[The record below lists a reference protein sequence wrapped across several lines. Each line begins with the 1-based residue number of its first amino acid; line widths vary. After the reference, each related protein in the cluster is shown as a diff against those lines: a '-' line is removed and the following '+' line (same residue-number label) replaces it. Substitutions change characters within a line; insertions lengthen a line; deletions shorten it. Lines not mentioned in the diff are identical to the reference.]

1 MLDAPQAPD
10 ALARP
15 PLPDIV
21 IDPPADPDRPVAGDA
36 LFAAARTLL
45 PVLETGRSL
54 DAAVLR
60 DAMTEAFGASDAE
73 GAWVWKDAYEAAE
86 AAAVLFM
93 QRYGR
98 GMRRTCGAGE
108 DGPRRMLAMLEA
120 VAALEPSHTRR
131 SEEQVRLQQFSTPL
145 PLAYAALQAAAVRP
159 GDVVLEPSAGTGMLA
174 VMAQCALGNSV
185 TGNIHLN
192 EYAPTRARLLTKL
205 FPQAVVTAFNAKT
218 IADRLHDVR
227 PTVVLM
233 NPPFSATPGVDRTRR
248 NADLRHV
255 RSAASMLPPGGR
267 LVTITSAHCAPGEA
281 VGRLDPPARCVFT
294 MAIDGR
300 AYARRG
306 TGFDTRLT
314 VLERGDGPTANL
326 DGAARAASAAELL
339 DAIIALVPK
348 RQPIAPVSAP
358 AGPHRDLFGK
368 PVAPKP
374 APRRGPRSTSTP
386 ETRQGHDWGP
396 VGALTVETGP
406 VEPVA
411 ADGDSTANDTG
422 PYAPWRPGVVRVPG
436 AVEHPTPLVQ
446 SAAMAAV
453 PHPVPAWRPMLP
465 ERVVSDGLLSDAQL
479 ESVVLAGEAHSR
491 HLAAQYRIGSGWET
505 VHRCPED
512 SEDGEEIDPSFVTQ
526 DGETLSEPVRFR
538 RGWMLGDG
546 TGCGKGRQVAAI
558 ILDNRLRGRKRALW
572 LSQSDKLLEDARRD
586 WTALGGLESDVIPLG
601 NFRQGM
607 EIPLDTGILFATYAT
622 LRSPSRQGK
631 PSRLGQIVEWLAGSL
646 DEEDRHAFDGVI
658 VFDEAHAMANAAGS
672 KSERGEVKPSQQGRA
687 GLRLQNALPDA
698 RIAYVSA
705 TGATT
710 VPGLAY
716 AGRLGLWA
724 AGETPFEKRTD
735 FVTAMEAGGVAAM
748 EVVARDLKALGLYQA
763 RALAYD
769 GIEVDILEHPLTP
782 EQRRIYD
789 AYADAFKVIHA
800 NIEEALKATGIVQGE
815 DTLNK
820 NAKAAALSAFE
831 GTKQRFFGHLLTG
844 MKCPSTIRAIDAD
857 LAAGRSAVVQL
868 VSTGE
873 ALMERRIADVPAS
886 EWDDLNIDL
895 TPRDAILSYLMHAF
909 PVQLQ
914 EPFTDD
920 GGNLLSRPARDA
932 DGNPV
937 ICKEA
942 EDRRDALIEKL
953 AALPPVPTALD
964 QIVQHFGHEAVAEI
978 TGRSRRV
985 LRITD
990 AKGERL
996 ALRSRPA
1003 SANLAET
1010 AAFMDG
1016 EKRILVFSMAGGTGR
1031 SYHAD
1036 LSCGNTERR
1045 IHYLLEPGWRADQAI
1060 QGLGRTHRTHQA
1072 SAPLFRPVTTD
1083 VKGERRFI
1091 ATIARRLDSLGAIT
1105 RGQRDSQ
1112 TAMGG
1117 SDAALFRESDNLE
1130 SVYARAALRQF
1141 YGALWRGS
1149 IEGWTLERFEK
1160 ATGLKLTWEGSLK
1173 EDLPPMPRFL
1183 NRLLALP
1190 IAEQNQLFAELEK
1203 RIATNIEQA
1212 IEAGSYE
1219 VGVET
1224 VTADSLAIAGRETLY
1239 EHPGTGA
1246 ATELVEIV
1254 RRDRL
1259 VPLTA
1264 ESALE
1269 IGERDP
1275 GPDGKPR
1282 LAVNARS
1289 KRAAIVLPAPSRML
1303 DDGGVT
1309 ERVRLIRPAAAETM
1323 ARAELDASNWRRADE
1338 AGWQRV
1344 WDAEIAGLP
1353 SHRESRFWLATGLL
1367 LPVAARGRAE
1377 DRRARVLHAEVEGR
1391 GRRAGRAERER
1402 DVHIRVAGIALV
1414 ARGRGEAQRK
1424 GRGRRGGV
1432 LHDEGV
1438 VIRAADRGRC
1448 GQIVAGFVLDVV
1460 AAREAQRHR
1469 GVQARKVAAGGGH
1482 VVGGG
1487 LGARDRRHGG
1497 NRGGRSRDLE
1507 VRRIHVL
1514 HRLVEGYPP
1523 GQAVGTGRR
1532 GLRRLARNRGHT
1544 RRGVVHYEAVVVRAA
1559 DRGRARQRIAGHVL
1573 DVVAAREAQ
1582 RYRAVQ
1588 ARKVAAGDLDVVGGG
1603 LEARDRRHD
1612 GNRGGRAGDLE
1623 VRRIH
1628 ILHRLVERHPPFDA
1642 VGIGRRRGRRLALD
1656 RAHARRGGVRRR
1668 RYREDGGQGVEGP
1681 A

>member
-1 MLDAPQAPD
+1 MPDAQPAAIAPAHPPPIQPLHTSPAIADATGVRSKPAALLAAATALLPRLEAGRALDAK
-10 ALARP
+10 
-15 PLPDIV
+15 
-21 IDPPADPDRPVAGDA
+21 
-36 LFAAARTLL
+36 T
-45 PVLETGRSL
+45 
-54 DAAVLR
+54 LR
-60 DAMTEAFGASDAE
+60 DAMTEAFGATDAE
-73 GAWVWKDAYEAAE
+73 GAWAWKDAYEAAE
-86 AAAVLFM
+86 AAMVLFL
-93 QRYGR
+93 QRYRR

-108 DGPRRMLAMLEA
+108 GGPRRMLAMLETL
-120 VAALEPSHTRR
+120 AALEPSQTKR

-174 VMAQCALGNSV
+174 VMAQCALG
-185 TGNIHLN
+185 TDAAGNLHLN
-192 EYAPTRARLLTKL
+192 EYARPRAGLLTRL
-205 FPQAVVTAFNAKT
+205 FPEAVVTAFNAEA
-218 IADRLHDVR
+218 IADRLHGVR

-233 NPPFSATPGVDRTRR
+233 NPPFSATPGVDRITRD
-248 NADLRHV
+248 ADLRHI

-267 LVTITSAHCAPGEA
+267 LVTITSAHCAPGDT

-294 MAIDGR
+294 MAIAGR

-314 VLERGDGPTANL
+314 VLERGAGPEAVL
-326 DGAARAASAAELL
+326 DGTARAADARELL
-339 DAIIALVPK
+339 DAVIAQVPK
-348 RQPIAPVSAP
+348 RQSIEPVPAS
-358 AGPHRDLFGK
+358 AGPARDLFGK
-368 PVAPKP
+368 TLAPKTLAPKP
-374 APRRGPRSTSTP
+374 ATRPASEPASTP
-386 ETRQGHDWGP
+386 ETRQAHDWGP
-396 VGALTVETGP
+396 VSELTIGTGP
-406 VEPVA
+406 VDVPVH
-411 ADGDSTANDTG
+411 SSANDAG
-422 PYAPWRPGVVRVPG
+422 PYASWRPDAVRVAG
-436 AVEHPTPLVQ
+436 AIEHPTPLVQ

-453 PHPVPAWRPMLP
+453 PHPAPAYRPICP
-465 ERVVSDGLLSDAQL
+465 ERVVTGGLLSDAQL

-505 VHRCPED
+505 VHRCSED
-512 SEDGEEIDPSFVTQ
+512 QDGEEIDTSFVTQ
-526 DGETLSEPVRFR
+526 EGETLSEPVRFR

-558 ILDNRLRGRKRALW
+558 ILDNRMRGRKRALW

-601 NFRQGM
+601 SFRQGT
-607 EIPLDTGILFATYAT
+607 EIPLDGGILFATYAT

-631 PSRLGQIVEWLAGSL
+631 PSRLDQIVEWLAGSL
-646 DEEDRHAFDGVI
+646 DEEDRHAFDGVV

-672 KSERGEVKPSQQGRA
+672 KSERGEAKPSQQGRA

-710 VPGLAY
+710 LPGLAY

-724 AGETPFEKRTD
+724 AGETPFETRPE
-735 FVTAMEAGGVAAM
+735 FVSAMEAGGVAAM

-769 GIEVDILEHPLTP
+769 GIEVDILEHSLTP

-789 AYADAFKVIHA
+789 AYAVAFKLIHA

-820 NAKAAALSAFE
+820 NAKSAALSAFE

-844 MKCPSTIRAIDAD
+844 MKCPSTIRAIEAD

-873 ALMERRIADVPAS
+873 ALMERRIAEVPAS

-895 TPRDAILSYLMHAF
+895 TPRDAILAYLMHAF
-909 PVQLQ
+909 PVRLQ

-920 GGNLLSRPARDA
+920 GGNLLSRPATDP

-937 ICKEA
+937 VCKEA
-942 EDRRDALIEKL
+942 EERRDALIGKL

-996 ALRSRPA
+996 SLRSRPA

-1016 EKRILVFSMAGGTGR
+1016 TKRILVFSMAGGTGR

-1045 IHYLLEPGWRADQAI
+1045 VHYLLEPGWRADQAI

-1130 SVYARAALRQF
+1130 SLYARTALRQF

-1173 EDLPPMPRFL
+1173 EDLPPMPKFL

-1190 IAEQNQLFAELEK
+1190 IAEQNQLFAELEE
-1203 RIATNIEQA
+1203 RISSNIEQA
-1212 IEAGSYE
+1212 IEASSYE

-1239 EHPGTGA
+1239 EHPGNSGHKAERLTSGHKAKRLTDPGA

-1259 VPLTA
+1259 EPLTA

-1269 IGERDP
+1269 IGGRNPD
-1275 GPDGKPR
+1275 PDGKPR

-1289 KRAAIVLPAPSRML
+1289 KRAAVILPAASRML

-1309 ERVRLIRPAAAETM
+1309 ERVRLIRPATAETM
-1323 ARAELDASNWRRADE
+1323 ARAQLDASNWRLADE
-1338 AGWQRV
+1338 AEWRLV

-1367 LPVAARGRAE
+1367 LPVWDRLPAE
-1377 DRRARVLHAEVEGR
+1377 NMRVRRLTSDDGVSLIGRVLDAEQVRAVRAGFGLDGGPAMSGAEGFAAVMGR
-1391 GRRAGRAERER
+1391 GN
-1402 DVHIRVAGIALV
+1402 ALPL
-1414 ARGRGEAQRK
+1414 ANGW
-1424 GRGRRGGV
+1424 
-1432 LHDEGV
+1432 
-1438 VIRAADRGRC
+1438 
-1448 GQIVAGFVLDVV
+1448 
-1460 AAREAQRHR
+1460 
-1469 GVQARKVAAGGGH
+1469 
-1482 VVGGG
+1482 
-1487 LGARDRRHGG
+1487 
-1497 NRGGRSRDLE
+1497 
-1507 VRRIHVL
+1507 
-1514 HRLVEGYPP
+1514 
-1523 GQAVGTGRR
+1523 
-1532 GLRRLARNRGHT
+1532 RLAR
-1544 RRGVVHYEAVVVRAA
+1544 
-1559 DRGRARQRIAGHVL
+1559 
-1573 DVVAAREAQ
+1573 
-1582 RYRAVQ
+1582 
-1588 ARKVAAGDLDVVGGG
+1588 
-1603 LEARDRRHD
+1603 
-1612 GNRGGRAGDLE
+1612 
-1623 VRRIH
+1623 
-1628 ILHRLVERHPPFDA
+1628 
-1642 VGIGRRRGRRLALD
+1642 RRLMGAN
-1656 RAHARRGGVRRR
+1656 RI
-1668 RYREDGGQGVEGP
+1668 EVEGP
-1681 A
+1681 ADTDMDALKRMGCTVEIVSFRARIFAPNAGAVERILDRWPLAA

>member
-1 MLDAPQAPD
+1 MLDANPAPD
-10 ALARP
+10 ALGRP
-15 PLPDIV
+15 PLPSAA
-21 IDPPADPDRPVAGDA
+21 IDPSASQTRPVQGDA
-36 LFAAARTLL
+36 LFAAAHALL
-45 PVLETGRSL
+45 PVLEAGQPL
-54 DAAVLR
+54 DAAILR
-60 DAMTEAFGASDAE
+60 DAMTGAFGASDAN
-73 GAWVWKDAYEAAE
+73 GAWVWKDAYEAVE
-86 AAAVLFM
+86 AAVVIFM

-98 GMRRTCGAGE
+98 GMRRTCGAAS

-131 SEEQVRLQQFSTPL
+131 SEEQVRFQQFSTPL

-159 GDVVLEPSAGTGMLA
+159 GDIVLEPSAGTGMLA
-174 VMAQCALGNSV
+174 VMAQCALGTSV
-185 TGNIHLN
+185 TGNLHLN
-192 EYAPTRARLLTKL
+192 EYAQTRARLLTKL
-205 FPQAVVTAFNAKT
+205 FPQAVVTAFNAES
-218 IADRLHDVR
+218 IADRLRDVR

-233 NPPFSATPGVDRTRR
+233 NPPFSVMPGVDRIRHD
-248 NADLRHV
+248 ADLRHV

-267 LVTITSAHCAPGEA
+267 LVTITSAHCAPGDA
-281 VGRLDPPARCVFT
+281 VGRLDPPARCIFT

-306 TGFDTRLT
+306 TGFDTRLS
-314 VLERGDGPTANL
+314 VLERGDGPAVEL
-326 DGAARAASAAELL
+326 DGAARAANAAELL
-339 DAIIALVPK
+339 DAVIAQVPK
-348 RQPIAPVSAP
+348 RRPIAPAP
-358 AGPHRDLFGK
+358 IPARPARDLFGK

-374 APRRGPRSTSTP
+374 AKRGPKSASTP
-386 ETRQGHDWGP
+386 KTRQAHDWGP
-396 VGALTVETGP
+396 ISELTVETGP

-411 ADGDSTANDTG
+411 DSPDNNAG
-422 PYAPWRPGVVRVPG
+422 PYASWRPGVVRVPG

-453 PHPVPAWRPMLP
+453 PHPLPAWRPMLP
-465 ERVVSDGLLSDAQL
+465 ERIVTEGLLSDAQQ

-491 HLAAQYRIGSGWET
+491 HLAAQYRIGSQWET
-505 VHRCPED
+505 VHRCQED
-512 SEDGEEIDPSFVTQ
+512 SDEGAEIDTSFVTQ
-526 DGETLSEPVRFR
+526 DGETLSEPARFR

-558 ILDNRLRGRKRALW
+558 ILDSRLRGRKRALW

-607 EIPLDTGILFATYAT
+607 EIPLDEGILFATYAT
-622 LRSPSRQGK
+622 LRSPSRQGR
-631 PSRLGQIVEWLAGSL
+631 PSRLEQIVEWLAGSL

-672 KSERGEVKPSQQGRA
+672 KSERGETKPSQQGRA

-735 FVTAMEAGGVAAM
+735 FVSAMEAGGVAAM

-769 GIEVDILEHPLTP
+769 GIEVDILEHPLTA

-789 AYADAFKVIHA
+789 AYANAFKVIHA

-815 DTLNK
+815 DTLNR

-844 MKCPSTIRAIDAD
+844 MKCPSTIRAIEAD
-857 LAAGRSAVVQL
+857 LAAGRSSVVQL

-873 ALMERRIADVPAS
+873 ALMERRIADVPVS

-920 GGNLLSRPARDA
+920 GGNLLSRPARDP

-937 ICKEA
+937 ICREA

-964 QIVQHFGHEAVAEI
+964 QIVQHFGHEAVAEV

-1072 SAPLFRPVTTD
+1072 SAPMFRPVTTD

-1130 SVYARAALRQF
+1130 SLYAKAALRQF

-1149 IEGWTLERFEK
+1149 IEGWTLERFEN

-1173 EDLPPMPRFL
+1173 DDLPPMPRFL

-1190 IAEQNQLFAELEK
+1190 IAEQNQLFAELES
-1203 RIATNIEQA
+1203 RIASNIEQA

-1224 VTADSLAIAGRETLY
+1224 VIADSLSVAGRETLY

-1269 IGERDP
+1269 IGQQDP

-1289 KRAAIVLPAPSRML
+1289 KRAAIVLPASSRMI
-1303 DDGGVT
+1303 DDGGVQ
-1309 ERVRLIRPAAAETM
+1309 ERVRLTRPATGETM

-1338 AGWQRV
+1338 AHWRRV

-1367 LPVAARGRAE
+1367 LPVWDRLPAE
-1377 DRRARVLHAEVEGR
+1377 NMRVRRLTSDDGISLIGRVLDAEQVRAVRAGFGLDGGPAMTGAEAFEAVMGR
-1391 GRRAGRAERER
+1391 GN
-1402 DVHIRVAGIALV
+1402 ALSL
-1414 ARGRGEAQRK
+1414 ANGW
-1424 GRGRRGGV
+1424 
-1432 LHDEGV
+1432 
-1438 VIRAADRGRC
+1438 
-1448 GQIVAGFVLDVV
+1448 
-1460 AAREAQRHR
+1460 
-1469 GVQARKVAAGGGH
+1469 
-1482 VVGGG
+1482 
-1487 LGARDRRHGG
+1487 
-1497 NRGGRSRDLE
+1497 
-1507 VRRIHVL
+1507 
-1514 HRLVEGYPP
+1514 
-1523 GQAVGTGRR
+1523 
-1532 GLRRLARNRGHT
+1532 RLAR
-1544 RRGVVHYEAVVVRAA
+1544 RRLMGA
-1559 DRGRARQRIAGHVL
+1559 DRI
-1573 DVVAAREAQ
+1573 E
-1582 RYRAVQ
+1582 
-1588 ARKVAAGDLDVVGGG
+1588 
-1603 LEARDRRHD
+1603 
-1612 GNRGGRAGDLE
+1612 
-1623 VRRIH
+1623 I
-1628 ILHRLVERHPPFDA
+1628 
-1642 VGIGRRRGRRLALD
+1642 
-1656 RAHARRGGVRRR
+1656 
-1668 RYREDGGQGVEGP
+1668 EGP
-1681 A
+1681 ADTDMDALKRMGCTVEIVSFRARMFAPDAGAMERILDRWPLAA

>member
-15 PLPDIV
+15 LPPAAA
-21 IDPPADPDRPVAGDA
+21 IDPPGEPARPVAGDA
-36 LFAAARTLL
+36 LFSAAQTLL
-45 PVLETGRSL
+45 PVLEAGRPL
-54 DAAVLR
+54 DAETLR

-73 GAWVWKDAYEAAE
+73 GGWVWKDAYEAAE
-86 AAAVLFM
+86 AAVVIFM

-98 GMRRTCGAGE
+98 GMRRTAGAG
-108 DGPRRMLAMLEA
+108 GPRRMLAMLEA
-120 VAALEPSHTRR
+120 LAALEPSHTRR

-145 PLAYAALQAAAVRP
+145 PLAYAALQAAAIRP

-185 TGNIHLN
+185 TGNLYLN
-192 EYAPTRARLLTKL
+192 EYARTRARLLTQL
-205 FPQAVVTAFNAKT
+205 FPEAVVTAFNAES
-218 IADRLHDVR
+218 IADRLRDVR

-233 NPPFSATPGVDRTRR
+233 NPPFSATPGVDRITRD
-248 NADLRHV
+248 ADLRHV

-267 LVTITSAHCAPGEA
+267 LVTITSAHCAPGDT

-314 VLERGDGPTANL
+314 VLESGGGPDVEL
-326 DGAARAASAAELL
+326 DGTARAADAADLL
-339 DAIIALVPK
+339 DAVIARMPP
-348 RQPIAPVSAP
+348 RQPIAPAPVP
-358 AGPHRDLFGK
+358 AGPARDLFGK
-368 PVAPKP
+368 PVTPKP
-374 APRRGPRSTSTP
+374 EKRGPKPVSTP
-386 ETRQGHDWGP
+386 ETRRSHDWGP
-396 VGALTVETGP
+396 VSELAVETGP
-406 VEPVA
+406 VDPV
-411 ADGDSTANDTG
+411 DPPANDAG
-422 PYAPWRPGVVRVPG
+422 PYAPWRPGAVRVPG

-453 PHPVPAWRPMLP
+453 PHPAPAWRPLLP
-465 ERVVSDGLLSDAQL
+465 ERVVTDGLLSDAQL

-491 HLAAQYRIGSGWET
+491 HLSAQYRIGSQWET
-505 VHRCPED
+505 VHRCPA
-512 SEDGEEIDPSFVTQ
+512 DGEDEEVDTSLVTQ

-546 TGCGKGRQVAAI
+546 TGCGKGREVAGI
-558 ILDNRLRGRKRALW
+558 ILDNRLRGRKKALW

-607 EIPLDTGILFATYAT
+607 EIPLDAGILFATYAT
-622 LRSPSRQGK
+622 LRSPSRQGR
-631 PSRLGQIVEWLAGSL
+631 PSRLDQIVEWLAGSL

-672 KSERGEVKPSQQGRA
+672 KSERGEIKPSQQGRA

-716 AGRLGLWA
+716 AGRLGLWG
-724 AGETPFEKRTD
+724 AGETPFEKRVE
-735 FVTAMEAGGVAAM
+735 FVSAMEAGGVAAM

-769 GIEVDILEHPLTP
+769 GIEVEILEHPLTP

-789 AYADAFKVIHA
+789 AYAGAFKVIHA
-800 NIEEALKATGIVQGE
+800 NIEEALKATGIVSGE

-844 MKCPSTIRAIDAD
+844 MKCPSTIRAIEAD

-873 ALMERRIADVPAS
+873 ALMERRIAEVPAS

-920 GGNLLSRPARDA
+920 GGNLLSRPARDP

-964 QIVQHFGHEAVAEI
+964 QIVQKFGHEAVAEV

-996 ALRSRPA
+996 SLRSRPA

-1072 SAPLFRPVTTD
+1072 SSPLFRPVTTD

-1130 SVYARAALRQF
+1130 SVYAKAALRQF

-1149 IEGWTLERFEK
+1149 IQGWNLERFEK
-1160 ATGLKLTWEGSLK
+1160 STGLKLTWEGNLK

-1190 IAEQNQLFAELEK
+1190 IAEQNQLFAELEQ
-1203 RIATNIEQA
+1203 RIAANIEQA

-1224 VTADSLAIAGRETLY
+1224 VTSDSLVIAGRETLY

-1264 ESALE
+1264 EGALE
-1269 IGERDP
+1269 IGARDP

-1289 KRAAIVLPAPSRML
+1289 KRAAVILPAASSML
-1303 DDGGVT
+1303 DDGGVK
-1309 ERVRLIRPAAAETM
+1309 ERVRLIRPATGETM

-1338 AGWQRV
+1338 AGWRRV

-1353 SHRESRFWLATGLL
+1353 SHRDSRFWLASGLL
-1367 LPVAARGRAE
+1367 LPVWDRLPAE
-1377 DRRARVLHAEVEGR
+1377 NMRVRRLTSDDGHSLIGRVLDAEQVR
-1391 GRRAGRAERER
+1391 SVRAGFGLDGGPAMTGAEAFAAVMER
-1402 DVHIRVAGIALV
+1402 GNAL
-1414 ARGRGEAQRK
+1414 ALANGW
-1424 GRGRRGGV
+1424 
-1432 LHDEGV
+1432 
-1438 VIRAADRGRC
+1438 
-1448 GQIVAGFVLDVV
+1448 
-1460 AAREAQRHR
+1460 
-1469 GVQARKVAAGGGH
+1469 
-1482 VVGGG
+1482 
-1487 LGARDRRHGG
+1487 
-1497 NRGGRSRDLE
+1497 
-1507 VRRIHVL
+1507 
-1514 HRLVEGYPP
+1514 
-1523 GQAVGTGRR
+1523 
-1532 GLRRLARNRGHT
+1532 RLAR
-1544 RRGVVHYEAVVVRAA
+1544 
-1559 DRGRARQRIAGHVL
+1559 
-1573 DVVAAREAQ
+1573 
-1582 RYRAVQ
+1582 
-1588 ARKVAAGDLDVVGGG
+1588 
-1603 LEARDRRHD
+1603 
-1612 GNRGGRAGDLE
+1612 
-1623 VRRIH
+1623 
-1628 ILHRLVERHPPFDA
+1628 
-1642 VGIGRRRGRRLALD
+1642 RRLMGRNRIEL
-1656 RAHARRGGVRRR
+1656 
-1668 RYREDGGQGVEGP
+1668 EGP
-1681 A
+1681 ADTDLPALRRMGCTVEIVSFRARIFAPNASAMERVLDRWPLAA

>member
-1 MLDAPQAPD
+1 MLDARPAPD

-15 PLPDIV
+15 PLPALATDPSK
-21 IDPPADPDRPVAGDA
+21 PPARPPAGDVLYA
-36 LFAAARTLL
+36 TAQTLL
-45 PVLETGRSL
+45 PVLEAGRPL
-54 DAAVLR
+54 DAATLR
-60 DAMTEAFGASDAE
+60 DTMTEAFGATDAE
-73 GAWVWKDAYEAAE
+73 GGWVWKDAYEAAE
-86 AAAVLFM
+86 GAAVLFL

-98 GMRRTCGAGE
+98 GMRRNAGAGV
-108 DGPRRMLAMLEA
+108 DGTRRMLAMLEA
-120 VAALEPSHTRR
+120 LAALEPSHTRR

-145 PLAYAALQAAAVRP
+145 PLAYAVLQAAAIRP
-159 GDVVLEPSAGTGMLA
+159 GDTVLEPSAGTGMLA
-174 VMAQCALGNSV
+174 VMAECALG
-185 TGNIHLN
+185 TDGDRQLHLN
-192 EYAPTRARLLTKL
+192 EYAHTRARLLTRL
-205 FPQAVVTAFNAKT
+205 FPEAVVTAFNAET

-233 NPPFSATPGVDRTRR
+233 NPPFSATPGVNRITRD
-248 NADLRHV
+248 ADLRHV

-267 LVTITSAHCAPGEA
+267 LVTITSAHCAPGDT
-281 VGRLDPPARCVFT
+281 VGRLDPPARCIFT

-314 VLERGDGPTANL
+314 VLERGAGPAVEINGT
-326 DGAARAASAAELL
+326 ARAENAAELL
-339 DAIIALVPK
+339 DAVIAQVPK
-348 RQPIAPVSAP
+348 RQPIAPMPVP
-358 AGPHRDLFGK
+358 AGPARDLFGK

-374 APRRGPRSTSTP
+374 AKRGPKPASTP
-386 ETRQGHDWGP
+386 ETRRAHEWGP
-396 VGALTVETGP
+396 VTELALETGP
-406 VEPVA
+406 VDPSAESP
-411 ADGDSTANDTG
+411 ANNAG
-422 PYAPWRPGVVRVPG
+422 PYATWRPSVVRVPG
-436 AVEHPTPLVQ
+436 AIEHPTPLVQ

-453 PHPVPAWRPMLP
+453 PHPVPVYRPLLP
-465 ERVVSDGLLSDAQL
+465 ERVVTDGMLSDAQL
-479 ESVVLAGEAHSR
+479 ESVVLAGEAYSR
-491 HLAAQYRIGSGWET
+491 HLAAEYRIGSQWET
-505 VHRCPED
+505 VHRYND
-512 SEDGEEIDPSFVTQ
+512 DGDEGEAIDTSFVTSE
-526 DGETLSEPVRFR
+526 GETLSEPVRFR

-607 EIPLDTGILFATYAT
+607 EIPLDAGILFATYAT
-622 LRSPSRQGK
+622 LRSPSRQGR
-631 PSRLGQIVEWLAGSL
+631 PSRLEQIVEWLAGSL
-646 DEEDRHAFDGVI
+646 DEEDRHAFDGPI

-672 KSERGEVKPSQQGRA
+672 KSERGETRPSQQGRA

-716 AGRLGLWA
+716 AGRLGMWA
-724 AGETPFEKRTD
+724 AGETPFEKRVE
-735 FVTAMEAGGVAAM
+735 FVSAMEAGGVAAM

-815 DTLNK
+815 DTLNR

-844 MKCPSTIRAIDAD
+844 MKCPSTIRAIQAD
-857 LAAGRSAVVQL
+857 LAAARSAVVQL

-873 ALMERRIADVPAS
+873 ALMERRIADVPVS

-964 QIVQHFGHEAVAEI
+964 QIVQHFGHEAVAEV

-1072 SAPLFRPVTTD
+1072 SAPMFRPVTTD

-1149 IEGWTLERFEK
+1149 IEGWNLERFEK

-1173 EDLPPMPRFL
+1173 DDLPPMPRFL

-1190 IAEQNQLFAELEK
+1190 IAEQNQLFAELEQ
-1203 RIATNIEQA
+1203 RIAANIEQA

-1254 RRDRL
+1254 RRDKL
-1259 VPLTA
+1259 VPLSA

-1275 GPDGKPR
+1275 GPDDKPR

-1289 KRAAIVLPAPSRML
+1289 KRAAVILPASSRMI
-1303 DDGGVT
+1303 DDGGVQ
-1309 ERVRLIRPAAAETM
+1309 ERVRLIRPATSETM

-1338 AGWQRV
+1338 AGWRPV

-1367 LPVAARGRAE
+1367 LPVW
-1377 DRRARVLHAEVEGR
+1377 DRLPEENMRVRRLTSDDGIVLIGRVLDAEQVRAVRAGFGLDGGPAMTGKEAFEAVMGRGNALALTNGWRLTRRRLMGADRIEVEGPTDTDMDALKR
-1391 GRRAGRAERER
+1391 MGCTTEIVSWRTRVFAPNAAAMER
-1402 DVHIRVAGIALV
+1402 I
-1414 ARGRGEAQRK
+1414 
-1424 GRGRRGGV
+1424 
-1432 LHDEGV
+1432 
-1438 VIRAADRGRC
+1438 
-1448 GQIVAGFVLDVV
+1448 
-1460 AAREAQRHR
+1460 
-1469 GVQARKVAAGGGH
+1469 
-1482 VVGGG
+1482 
-1487 LGARDRRHGG
+1487 
-1497 NRGGRSRDLE
+1497 
-1507 VRRIHVL
+1507 
-1514 HRLVEGYPP
+1514 
-1523 GQAVGTGRR
+1523 
-1532 GLRRLARNRGHT
+1532 
-1544 RRGVVHYEAVVVRAA
+1544 
-1559 DRGRARQRIAGHVL
+1559 
-1573 DVVAAREAQ
+1573 
-1582 RYRAVQ
+1582 
-1588 ARKVAAGDLDVVGGG
+1588 
-1603 LEARDRRHD
+1603 
-1612 GNRGGRAGDLE
+1612 
-1623 VRRIH
+1623 
-1628 ILHRLVERHPPFDA
+1628 
-1642 VGIGRRRGRRLALD
+1642 LD
-1656 RAHARRGGVRRR
+1656 RWPLAA
-1668 RYREDGGQGVEGP
+1668 
-1681 A
+1681 